1 MPETMI
7 QTLKKFKNIEPGED
21 FKKRSLTLILN
32 TPQRHQIP
40 LLKNVFQAFQFGGAI
55 VLASLILLVV
65 FGSFRSQSQ
74 LAGLDAKNLDSEVQ
88 NLDLKI
94 KLAEVKY
101 YEDPLNKTDV
111 ALTNSSK
118 TDNGKKKGVEEL
130 LKELVL

>member
-1 MPETMI
+1 MTETII
-7 QTLKKFKNIEPGED
+7 QILKRLKAIEPDGQ
-21 FKKRSLTLILN
+21 FQARSLPLILN
-32 TPQRHQIP
+32 APQKQPLP
-40 LLKNVFQAFQFGGAI
+40 LLKNVFQAFQFGGAMI
-55 VLASLILLVV
+55 LASLILLVV

-74 LAGLDAKNLDSEVQ
+74 LAGLDSKNLDSEVK

-101 YEDPLNKTDV
+101 DEDPLNKTDV

-118 TDNGKKKGVEEL
+118 NDAGKNKDVEEL